1 MWVRSTHV
9 GARRDFC
16 SRCRVVFQISTYSM
30 GARRNLCLR
39 ASSIFG
45 LLLMPPPPRPTID
58 IAHVRAEAAAV
69 YGWRAVPAETVEQ
82 AEREEHLEQ
91 QQRER
96 DEGLENEQAEREE
109 HLEQQQRERDEGLE
123 NLRLVVAGGA
133 KPGAAGAPHAIP
145 KLIHSDAID
154 RGNTGGA
161 GGRRT
166 GLIGGP
172 AAASLNRD
180 SGEKWVALGIAQKV
194 EARCFIPGPKAEER
208 ALLVAAFEARVQADA
223 EPSCQE
229 ATVRAETLR
238 VEAAADFDR
247 LGASRATT
255 VAGIHRHS
263 DFDYEQL
270 SVRGAIACLG
280 SDATAEFMQ
289 LATDDF
295 RSNGGDDVRFDQL
308 LAEARSALSV
318 RGAIAC
324 LGSDAKAEFMQL
336 ATDGF
341 RSNGGD
347 DVRFDQLL
355 AEARSA
361 RSDRGATACLSEAA
375 RARFDALVGDDG
387 ALKPGADEGL
397 HQRLVAE
404 ARSARGSSKGASTHN
419 ERKQAEVLA
428 SERFLS
434 RGLKL
439 MVKGQQECD
448 VYKDSWTQAKVE
460 SDHGATCLVYYPRY
474 QASPPP
480 LNTPVPHTL
489 AVPASAPRRL
499 CTPPHTHTR
508 ARGAPCA
515 LP

>member
-58 IAHVRAEAAAV
+58 IAHVRAEAAAL

-238 VEAAADFDR
+238 VEAVADFDR
-247 LGASRATT
+247 LGASRATM

-280 SDATAEFMQ
+280 SDATAEFVQ

-308 LAEARSALSV
+308 L
-318 RGAIAC
+318 
-324 LGSDAKAEFMQL
+324 
-336 ATDGF
+336 
-341 RSNGGD
+341 
-347 DVRFDQLL
+347 
-355 AEARSA
+355 
-361 RSDRGATACLSEAA
+361 
-375 RARFDALVGDDG
+375 
-387 ALKPGADEGL
+387 
-397 HQRLVAE
+397 AE

-460 SDHGATCLVYYPRY
+460 SDKGATCLVYYPRY
-474 QASPPP
+474 QVSPPP

>member
-69 YGWRAVPAETVEQ
+69 YGWRAVPAETV
-82 AEREEHLEQ
+82 
-91 QQRER
+91 
-96 DEGLENEQAEREE
+96 EQAEREE

-280 SDATAEFMQ
+280 SDATAEFVQ

-308 LAEARSALSV
+308 LA
-318 RGAIAC
+318 
-324 LGSDAKAEFMQL
+324 K
-336 ATDGF
+336 
-341 RSNGGD
+341 
-347 DVRFDQLL
+347 
-355 AEARSA
+355 ARSA
-361 RSDRGATACLSEAA
+361 RSERGAISCLSEAA
-375 RARFDALVGDDG
+375 RVQFDALVGDDG
-387 ALKPGADEGL
+387 ARKPGADEGL

-404 ARSARGSSKGASTHN
+404 ARSA
-419 ERKQAEVLA
+419 
-428 SERFLS
+428 LS
-434 RGLKL
+434 DR
-439 MVKGQQECD
+439 
-448 VYKDSWTQAKVE
+448 
-460 SDHGATCLVYYPRY
+460 
-474 QASPPP
+474 
-480 LNTPVPHTL
+480 
-489 AVPASAPRRL
+489 
-499 CTPPHTHTR
+499 
-508 ARGAPCA
+508 
-515 LP
+515 